1 MSNTTVYR
9 KKWSNWSGTV
19 NTAPEKIVYPR
30 TIEEV
35 ASIVMACSNES
46 KYIRVVGSGHSF
58 SAVAASDQ
66 VLMSLDEMQG
76 IVNVNR
82 SEYTATVWAGTKL
95 KLLGELLY
103 AKGLAQ
109 VNLGDID
116 LQTIGGAI
124 STGTHGTGKRLGSI
138 STQVVGITVVNGL
151 GEIMECTEESHPQL
165 FKALQIS
172 LGSLGIIVQVKLKLK
187 ASYLLGYESMRMQLD
202 NCLPQMS
209 QLAEEN
215 RHFEMYWFPYANT
228 CQVKIMNEVNFSTP
242 ETPLRDYFNE
252 HIMEN
257 SLFGALS
264 MLCKSMPSL
273 TKTVSRLSASS
284 IPVTTKAAYSHKIY
298 ATKRMVRF
306 NEMEYNVPAEAL
318 EDVIRDM
325 RKAMDKQNF
334 HVHFPVECRYVA
346 SDNIWL
352 SPSYERDSAY
362 IAIHMYRGMPY
373 EQYFNAM
380 EEIFLHYEGRP
391 HWGKMHSLKGTQLQK
406 LYPRWNDFIAI
417 QSEMDPQRILLSPY
431 MQQLLHT

>member
-19 NTAPEKIVYPR
+19 NAAPEEIVYPS
-30 TIEEV
+30 TIEDV
-35 ASIVMACSNES
+35 ASIVLACSNEG

-66 VLMSLDEMQG
+66 VLMSLDNMQG
-76 IVNVNR
+76 IVSVNR
-82 SEYTATVWAGTKL
+82 GEHTATVWAGTKL

-116 LQTIGGAI
+116 VQSIAGAI

-138 STQVVGITVVNGL
+138 STQVVALTLVNGL
-151 GEIMECTEESHPQL
+151 GEIIECTEESHPQL

-187 ASYLLGYESMRMQLD
+187 PSYLLGYESMRMQLD
-202 NCLPQMS
+202 KCLPQMS

-242 ETPLRDYFNE
+242 ETPIRDYFNE

-264 MLCKSMPSL
+264 ALCKVMPSL
-273 TKTVSRLSASS
+273 TKTVSRVSASS

-298 ATKRMVRF
+298 ATNRMVRF
-306 NEMEYNVPAEAL
+306 NEMEYNVPAEAM

-380 EEIFLHYEGRP
+380 EEIFLHYDGRP
-391 HWGKMHSLKGTQLQK
+391 HWGKMHSLNGTQLKK
-406 LYPRWNDFIAI
+406 LYPRWDDFIDI
-417 QSEMDPQRILLSPY
+417 QSKMDPQRILLSPY
-431 MQQLLHT
+431 MQQLLHS

>member
-1 MSNTTVYR
+1 MSNTAVHLR
-9 KKWSNWSGTV
+9 KWRNWSGTV
-19 NTAPEKIVYPR
+19 IAAPEELAYPR

-35 ASIVMACSNES
+35 ASIVVKCSKEG

-82 SEYTATVWAGTKL
+82 SENTATVWAGTKL
-95 KLLGELLY
+95 KLLGELLH

-116 LQTIGGAI
+116 VQSIAGAI

-138 STQVVGITVVNGL
+138 STQVIGLTVVNGL
-151 GEIMECTEESHPQL
+151 GEIIECTEESHPQL

-187 ASYLLGYESMRMQLD
+187 ATYLLGYESMRMQLD
-202 NCLPQMS
+202 KCLPQMS

-242 ETPLRDYFNE
+242 ETPIRDYFNE

-257 SLFGALS
+257 SLFGAMS
-264 MLCKSMPSL
+264 MICKAMPSL
-273 TKTVSRLSASS
+273 TKTISRLSASN

-298 ATKRMVRF
+298 ATKRKVRF
-306 NEMEYNVPAEAL
+306 NEMEYNVPAETM

-325 RKAMDKQNF
+325 RKAMDKHNF
-334 HVHFPVECRYVA
+334 RVHFPVECRYVA
-346 SDNIWL
+346 RDNIWL

-373 EQYFNAM
+373 EQYFNTM
-380 EEIFLHYEGRP
+380 EEIFLHYDGRP
-391 HWGKMHSLKGTQLQK
+391 HWGKMHSLKGAQLQK
-406 LYPRWNDFIAI
+406 LYKRWDDFIAI
-417 QSEMDPQRILLSPY
+417 QSEMDPKRVLLSPY
-431 MQQLLHT
+431 MQQLLHI